1 MVQERQGLRSTKPKN
16 PRPTRE
22 PATLP
27 HVPEKSGEVHFRVEH
42 ISDDPGGTGSRGTV
56 PRGTRYWPQRPDR
69 IARRTNNVDS
79 LIIIANRVL
88 HQLRDYSLVHVL
100 FS

>member
-1 MVQERQGLRSTKPKN
+1 MYVCRLFLECAQYHGDVVVT
-16 PRPTRE
+16 
-22 PATLP
+22 
-27 HVPEKSGEVHFRVEH
+27 
-42 ISDDPGGTGSRGTV
+42 DDPGGTGSRGTV

-88 HQLRDYSLVHVL
+88 HQLRDYYLVHVL
-100 FS
+100 CTYRSRRHSTYSPSILM